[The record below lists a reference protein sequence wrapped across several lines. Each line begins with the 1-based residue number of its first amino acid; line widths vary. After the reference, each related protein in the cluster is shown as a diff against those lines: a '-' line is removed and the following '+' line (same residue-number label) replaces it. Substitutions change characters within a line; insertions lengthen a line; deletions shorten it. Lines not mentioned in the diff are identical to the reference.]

1 MQKFYEVPENITH
14 DKADAPIKYYF
25 SKYEETYD
33 GDSIMINGILRDRF
47 LELTDKDL
55 WKICF
60 GGLRLERFEVA
71 RRGLRVEII
80 AKMRDLE
87 EVRKDI
93 REDKKKGIRI

>member
-60 GGLRLERFEVA
+60 GGLRLDRFEVKK
-71 RRGLRVEII
+71 RGLRVEIN
-80 AKMRDLE
+80 AKMRDLQ
-87 EVRKDI
+87 EVRKEI
-93 REDKKKGIRI
+93 KEELGA

>member
-1 MQKFYEVPENITH
+1 MQKFYKVPENITH

-33 GDSIMINGILRDRF
+33 GDTIMINGRLRDRF

-71 RRGLRVEII
+71 RRGLRVEIN
-80 AKMRDLE
+80 AKMRDLQ
-87 EVRKDI
+87 EVRKEI
-93 REDKKKGIRI
+93 KEELGA